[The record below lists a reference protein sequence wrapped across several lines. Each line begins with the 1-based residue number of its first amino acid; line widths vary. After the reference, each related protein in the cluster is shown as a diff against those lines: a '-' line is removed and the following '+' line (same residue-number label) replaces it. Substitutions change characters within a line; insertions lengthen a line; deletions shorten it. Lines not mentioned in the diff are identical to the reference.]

1 MLNLIAYDKYGRKFT
16 NCTAVDVSYDLKG
29 AGILTPIP
37 SINKYETIS
46 QFIQNNMDL
55 IDLK

>member
-1 MLNLIAYDKYGRKFT
+1 LIAYDKYGRKFT
-16 NCTAVDVSYDLKG
+16 NCTAIDVSYDLKG

-37 SINKYETIS
+37 SIKKYETIS

-55 IDLK
+55 VDLK